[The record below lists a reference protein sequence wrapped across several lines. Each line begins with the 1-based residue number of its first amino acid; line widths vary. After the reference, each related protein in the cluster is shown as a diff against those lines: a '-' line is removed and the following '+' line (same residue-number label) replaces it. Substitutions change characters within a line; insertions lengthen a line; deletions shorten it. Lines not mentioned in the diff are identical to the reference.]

1 MKQVLVTILATT
13 LVQTA
18 MAADMHDKSMGK
30 MPMDQPMQMEQTGHA
45 APTAKASGTIK
56 GIDAARGSITLSHGP
71 VPSLKW
77 PPMTMGF
84 SATPEQLKG
93 LMVGDEVNFEFQSQ
107 GMQARIV
114 SIQKAD

>member
-1 MKQVLVTILATT
+1 MRPVLVTILAAT
-13 LVQTA
+13 LVQTV
-18 MAADMHDKSMGK
+18 MAADIHDISMDK
-30 MPMDQPMQMEQTGHA
+30 MPMDQPKQIEQPGNA

-56 GIDAARGSITLSHGP
+56 RIDTTRGSITLSHGP

-93 LMVGDEVNFEFQSQ
+93 LKVGDDVNFEFQSQ
-107 GMQARIV
+107 GMQAQIV
-114 SIQKAD
+114 SIQKAN